1 MAGIILA
8 AALSLALAGC
18 SAIKLGYD
26 ALPSLAYFW
35 IDGYLD
41 LDDAQAARVHA
52 DLARIA
58 AWHRREELP
67 RVADALAQ
75 MQQLAGGDIT
85 PQQACSMFDALRA
98 RLVAV
103 GDHIEPE
110 ATALAMSLDA
120 HQLRHLERK
129 FRSNDEKFFHD
140 WLEPPPNEQQQKLLK
155 QMTERFEMV
164 YGPLQ
169 EAQLAILR
177 ERIAQVPYD
186 ASRVLAERQRRQKEL
201 MQVLRRVT
209 RPGVAPEAARTQ
221 LRGWLQRAEHS
232 PDAGFRAWQEGFIQE
247 GCRTFAEVQD
257 STTTAQRQHAVNR
270 LRAYERDLRELSAR
284 PPQ

>member
-8 AALSLALAGC
+8 AAFSLAVAGC

-41 LDDAQAARVHA
+41 LREAQETQVRS

-67 RVADALAQ
+67 RVADTLAQ

-85 PQQACSMFDALRA
+85 PQQACSVFDALRA
-98 RLVAV
+98 RLFAV
-103 GDHIEPE
+103 GDRIEPE
-110 ATALAMSLDA
+110 ATRLAMSLDA

-129 FRSNDEKFFHD
+129 FHGNDEKFFHD
-140 WLEPPPNEQQQKLLK
+140 WLEPSPEEQQHKLLK

-177 ERIAQVPYD
+177 ERIAQAPYEG
-186 ASRVLAERQRRQKEL
+186 SRILAERQRWQKEL
-201 MQVLRRVT
+201 LQVLRRVT
-209 RPGVAPEAARTQ
+209 RPGVAPDAARAQ
-221 LRGWLQRAEHS
+221 VHAWLQHAEHS
-232 PDAGFRAWQEGFIQE
+232 PDAGFRAWQENFIQE
-247 GCRTFAEVQD
+247 GCRTFAQVQG
-257 STTTAQRQHAVNR
+257 STTAAQRQHAVNR
-270 LRAYERDLRELSAR
+270 LRAYERDLRELAAQ
-284 PPQ
+284 PK